1 MLPPAKGRSAMDFT
15 TLFGGWCNGP
25 GLGHGG
31 GAWMGGFG
39 LPLGGIIQILL
50 IGLVIYFVAR
60 AFREPV
66 TNTGAPSPRDV
77 LKRRYAAGE
86 IDKETF
92 DRMKDELK

>member
-1 MLPPAKGRSAMDFT
+1 MDFT
-15 TLFGGWCNGP
+15 AALGGWCGGP
-25 GLGHGG
+25 GLWHGG

-39 LPLGGIIQILL
+39 FPLGGIIQILL
-50 IGLVIYFVAR
+50 IGAVIYFVAR
-60 AFREPV
+60 AFRSPV
-66 TNTGAPSPRDV
+66 TNTGAPSPQDV